1 MDLKQIQYFVT
12 VVEQGSI
19 NRAAQKLHMTQP
31 PVSKQM
37 QLLEAELGCPLFLR
51 STHPLELTQEGK
63 VLYERGL
70 NLLAMA
76 KGTVQAVADCR
87 STQGGTLRLGLVSS
101 VSELAARQWIAP
113 FSRSHPGVAF
123 ALYEANT
130 YQLLEQLRSRQFD
143 LALVRTPFLN
153 RPFTCRI
160 LPSRPMLA
168 IWHPERFQPGC
179 SGDTMELAEL
189 AQFPLVLYRR
199 WEKIVEEAFQR
210 RGLSPLVR
218 VWGDSA
224 RTSLVLAQAGLGIAL
239 APDSMQEAARD
250 WGLETRP
257 LDEPS
262 LFSGIALVQNENG
275 CDTAAG
281 RAFWEYFQTI
291 EPEHG
296 ETALDFQAEI
306 GYNRSKSERR
316 SPL

>member
-1 MDLKQIQYFVT
+1 MDLKQLHYFIT

-51 STHPLELTQEGK
+51 STHPLELTREGK
-63 VLYERGL
+63 VLYERGQS
-70 NLLAMA
+70 LLAMA

-123 ALYEANT
+123 ELYEANT

-153 RPFTCRI
+153 RPFLCQV
-160 LPSRPMLA
+160 LPTRPLLA
-168 IWHPERFQPGC
+168 IWNPTWFQPGRR
-179 SGDTMELAEL
+179 GDAVALEELSH
-189 AQFPLVLYRR
+189 FPLVLYRR
-199 WEKIVEEAFQR
+199 WERLVEEAFQR
-210 RGLSPLVR
+210 RGLTPRVR

-224 RTSLVLAQAGLGIAL
+224 RTSLVLAQGGLGVAL
-239 APDSMQEAARD
+239 APDSMEGAARE
-250 WGLETRP
+250 WGLDACP
-257 LDEPS
+257 VDEPS
-262 LFSGIALVQNENG
+262 LSSGIALVQNENG

-281 RAFWEYFQTI
+281 RAFWDYFQTI
-291 EPEHG
+291 VQGP
-296 ETALDFQAEI
+296 
-306 GYNRSKSERR
+306 
-316 SPL
+316 

>member
-12 VVEQGSI
+12 VVESGSI
-19 NRAAQKLHMTQP
+19 NQAARKLHMTQP

-37 QLLEAELGCPLFLR
+37 QMLEAELGCPLFLR

-123 ALYEANT
+123 ELYEANT
-130 YQLLEQLRSRQFD
+130 YQLLERLRSRQFD

-153 RPFTCRI
+153 RPFRCQI
-160 LPSRPMLA
+160 LPPRPMLA
-168 IWHPERFQPGC
+168 IWNPQWFPLSC
-179 SGDTMELAEL
+179 SVGAVALETLT
-189 AQFPLVLYRR
+189 QFPLVLYRR
-199 WEKIVEEAFQR
+199 WERIVEEAFQR
-210 RGLSPLVR
+210 LGLSPRIR

-224 RTSLVLAQAGLGIAL
+224 RTSLVLAQGGLGVAL
-239 APDSMQEAARD
+239 APDSMEAPAHD
-250 WGLETRP
+250 WGLNTCP
-257 LDEPS
+257 VNEPS
-262 LFSGIALVQNENG
+262 LYSGIALVQNENG

-281 RAFWEYFQTI
+281 RAFWEYFQVI
-291 EPEHG
+291 AQE
-296 ETALDFQAEI
+296 A
-306 GYNRSKSERR
+306 
-316 SPL
+316 

>member
-12 VVEQGSI
+12 VVESGSI
-19 NRAAQKLHMTQP
+19 NQAARKLHMTQP

-37 QLLEAELGCPLFLR
+37 QMLEAELGCPLFLR

-123 ALYEANT
+123 ELYEANT
-130 YQLLEQLRSRQFD
+130 YQLLERLRSRQFD

-153 RPFTCRI
+153 RPFRCQI
-160 LPSRPMLA
+160 LPPRPMLA
-168 IWHPERFQPGC
+168 IWNPQWFPLSC
-179 SGDTMELAEL
+179 SVGAVALETLT
-189 AQFPLVLYRR
+189 QFPLVLYRR
-199 WEKIVEEAFQR
+199 WERIVEEAFQR
-210 RGLSPLVR
+210 LGLSPRIR

-224 RTSLVLAQAGLGIAL
+224 RTSLVLAQGGLGVAL
-239 APDSMQEAARD
+239 APDSMEAPAHD
-250 WGLETRP
+250 WGLNTCP
-257 LDEPS
+257 VNEPS
-262 LFSGIALVQNENG
+262 LYSSIALVQNENG

-281 RAFWEYFQTI
+281 RAFWEYFQVI
-291 EPEHG
+291 AQE
-296 ETALDFQAEI
+296 A
-306 GYNRSKSERR
+306 
-316 SPL
+316 

>member
-1 MDLKQIQYFVT
+1 MDLKQLQYFVT
-12 VVEQGSI
+12 VVEEGSI
-19 NRAAQKLHMTQP
+19 NQAARKLDMTQP

-37 QLLEAELGCPLFLR
+37 QLLEAELGCCLFR
-51 STHPLELTQEGK
+51 RGTHPLELTQEGK

-76 KGTVQAVADCR
+76 KGTMQAVADCR

-113 FSRSHPGVAF
+113 FSRSHPGVSF

-130 YQLLEQLRSRQFD
+130 YQLLEQLRSRRFD
-143 LALVRTPFLN
+143 LALVRTPFLS
-153 RPFTCRI
+153 RPFRCQV
-160 LPSRPMLA
+160 LPERPMLA

-189 AQFPLVLYRR
+189 AHFPLVLYRR

-281 RAFWEYFQTI
+281 RAFWEYF
-291 EPEHG
+291 
-296 ETALDFQAEI
+296 
-306 GYNRSKSERR
+306 RSVAQRE
-316 SPL
+316 

>member
-123 ALYEANT
+123 ELYEANT
-130 YQLLEQLRSRQFD
+130 YQLLERLRSRQFD

-153 RPFTCRI
+153 RPFRCQV
-160 LPSRPMLA
+160 LPPRPMLA
-168 IWHPERFQPGC
+168 LWRPERFAFR
-179 SGDTMELAEL
+179 SGEPVSLEELAEV
-189 AQFPLVLYRR
+189 PLILYRR
-199 WEKIVEEAFQR
+199 WEDLVTEAFGR
-210 RGLSPLVR
+210 RGLRPQVLARS
-218 VWGDSA
+218 DSA
-224 RTSLVLAQAGLGIAL
+224 GTCLALARTGLGVAISPDSMEQPALAAGLGTCPIGDPSLRSGIAL
-239 APDSMQEAARD
+239 ARSE
-250 WGLETRP
+250 
-257 LDEPS
+257 S
-262 LFSGIALVQNENG
+262 G

-281 RAFWEYFQTI
+281 QAFW
-291 EPEHG
+291 
-296 ETALDFQAEI
+296 DFFCHMEAA
-306 GYNRSKSERR
+306 R
-316 SPL
+316 L

>member
-12 VVEQGSI
+12 VVESGSI
-19 NRAAQKLHMTQP
+19 NQAARKLHMTQP

-37 QLLEAELGCPLFLR
+37 QMLEAELGCPLFLR

-123 ALYEANT
+123 ELYEANT
-130 YQLLEQLRSRQFD
+130 YQLLERLRSRQFD

-153 RPFTCRI
+153 RPFRCQI
-160 LPSRPMLA
+160 LPPRPMLA
-168 IWHPERFQPGC
+168 IWDSRAFRLTCAGAVTLE
-179 SGDTMELAEL
+179 ELAR
-189 AQFPLVLYRR
+189 FPLVLYRR
-199 WEKIVEEAFQR
+199 WERIVEEAFQR
-210 RGLSPLVR
+210 RGLAPQIR

-224 RTSLVLAQAGLGIAL
+224 RTSLVLAQSGLGVAL
-239 APDSMQEAARD
+239 APESMEGPTRD
-250 WGLETRP
+250 WGLESCP
-257 LDEPS
+257 INEPS
-262 LFSGIALVQNENG
+262 LHSGIALVQNENG

-281 RAFWEYFQTI
+281 RAFWEYFQAI
-291 EPEHG
+291 SQE
-296 ETALDFQAEI
+296 
-306 GYNRSKSERR
+306 S
-316 SPL
+316 

>member
-12 VVEQGSI
+12 VVESGSI
-19 NRAAQKLHMTQP
+19 NQAARKLHMTQP

-37 QLLEAELGCPLFLR
+37 QMLEAELGCPLFLR

-123 ALYEANT
+123 ELYEANT
-130 YQLLEQLRSRQFD
+130 YQLLERLRSRQFD

-153 RPFTCRI
+153 RPFRCQI
-160 LPSRPMLA
+160 LPPRPMLA
-168 IWHPERFQPGC
+168 IWNPQWFPLSC
-179 SGDTMELAEL
+179 SVGAVALETLT
-189 AQFPLVLYRR
+189 QFPLVLYRR
-199 WEKIVEEAFQR
+199 WERIVEEAFQR
-210 RGLSPLVR
+210 LGLSPRIR

-224 RTSLVLAQAGLGIAL
+224 RTSLVLAQGGLGVAL
-239 APDSMQEAARD
+239 APDSMEAPAHD
-250 WGLETRP
+250 WGLNTCP
-257 LDEPS
+257 VNEPS
-262 LFSGIALVQNENG
+262 LYSGIALVQNENG

-281 RAFWEYFQTI
+281 RAFWEYFQAI
-291 EPEHG
+291 AQE
-296 ETALDFQAEI
+296 A
-306 GYNRSKSERR
+306 
-316 SPL
+316 

>member
-12 VVEQGSI
+12 VVESGSI
-19 NRAAQKLHMTQP
+19 NQAARKLHMTQP

-37 QLLEAELGCPLFLR
+37 QMLEADLGCPLFLR

-123 ALYEANT
+123 ELYEANT
-130 YQLLEQLRSRQFD
+130 YQLLERLRSRQFD

-153 RPFTCRI
+153 RPFRCQI
-160 LPSRPMLA
+160 LPPRPMLA
-168 IWHPERFQPGC
+168 IWNPQWFPLSC
-179 SGDTMELAEL
+179 SVGAVALETLT
-189 AQFPLVLYRR
+189 QFPLVLYRR
-199 WEKIVEEAFQR
+199 WERIVEEAFQR
-210 RGLSPLVR
+210 RGLSPRIR

-224 RTSLVLAQAGLGIAL
+224 RTSLVLAQGGLGVAL
-239 APDSMQEAARD
+239 APDSMEAPAHD
-250 WGLETRP
+250 WGLNTCP
-257 LDEPS
+257 VNEPS
-262 LFSGIALVQNENG
+262 LYSGIALVQNENG

-281 RAFWEYFQTI
+281 RAFWEYFQVI
-291 EPEHG
+291 AQE
-296 ETALDFQAEI
+296 A
-306 GYNRSKSERR
+306 
-316 SPL
+316 

>member
-19 NRAAQKLHMTQP
+19 NQAAQKLHMTQP
-31 PVSKQM
+31 PISKQM

-70 NLLAMA
+70 SLLSMA

-113 FSRSHPGVAF
+113 FSVSHPGVVF
-123 ALYEANT
+123 ELYEANT

-143 LALVRTPFLN
+143 LALVRTPFLS
-153 RPFTCRI
+153 RPFLCQI
-160 LPSRPMLA
+160 LPSHPMLA
-168 IWHPERFQPGC
+168 IWHPDRFSLPEG
-179 SGDTMELAEL
+179 SGALTLEELSR
-189 AQFPLVLYRR
+189 FPLVLYRR
-199 WEKIVEEAFQR
+199 WERIVEDAFQR
-210 RGLSPLVR
+210 HGLFPRIR

-224 RTSLVLAQAGLGIAL
+224 RTSLVLAQGGLGVAL
-239 APDSMQEAARD
+239 APESMREAAQD
-250 WGLETRP
+250 WGMSFRAI
-257 LDEPS
+257 DEPA

-281 RAFWEYFQTI
+281 RAFWSYFQSL
-291 EPEHG
+291 
-296 ETALDFQAEI
+296 AQD
-306 GYNRSKSERR
+306 S
-316 SPL
+316 

>member
-12 VVEQGSI
+12 VVESGSI
-19 NRAAQKLHMTQP
+19 NQAARKLHMTQP

-37 QLLEAELGCPLFLR
+37 QMLEAELGCPLFLR

-123 ALYEANT
+123 ELYEANT
-130 YQLLEQLRSRQFD
+130 YQLLERLRSRQFD

-153 RPFTCRI
+153 RPFRCQI
-160 LPSRPMLA
+160 LPPRPMLA
-168 IWHPERFQPGC
+168 IWNPQWFPLSC
-179 SGDTMELAEL
+179 SVGAVALETLT
-189 AQFPLVLYRR
+189 QFPLVLYRR
-199 WEKIVEEAFQR
+199 WERIVEEAFQR
-210 RGLSPLVR
+210 RGLSPRIR

-224 RTSLVLAQAGLGIAL
+224 RTSLVLAQGGLGVAL
-239 APDSMQEAARD
+239 APDSMEAPAHD
-250 WGLETRP
+250 WGLNTCP
-257 LDEPS
+257 VNEPS
-262 LFSGIALVQNENG
+262 LYSGIALVQNENG

-281 RAFWEYFQTI
+281 RAFWEYFQAI
-291 EPEHG
+291 AQE
-296 ETALDFQAEI
+296 A
-306 GYNRSKSERR
+306 
-316 SPL
+316 

>member
-218 VWGDSA
+218 VWGGQRPDQPGAGPGGPGHRAGAGFHAGGSP
-224 RTSLVLAQAGLGIAL
+224 GLG
-239 APDSMQEAARD
+239 
-250 WGLETRP
+250 
-257 LDEPS
+257 
-262 LFSGIALVQNENG
+262 
-275 CDTAAG
+275 AG
-281 RAFWEYFQTI
+281 DPPA
-291 EPEHG
+291 G
-296 ETALDFQAEI
+296 
-306 GYNRSKSERR
+306 
-316 SPL
+316 

>member
-12 VVEQGSI
+12 VAESGSI
-19 NRAAQKLHMTQP
+19 NQAARKLHMTQP

-37 QLLEAELGCPLFLR
+37 QMLEAELGCPLFLR

-123 ALYEANT
+123 ELYEANT
-130 YQLLEQLRSRQFD
+130 YQLLERLRSRQFD

-153 RPFTCRI
+153 RPFRCQI
-160 LPSRPMLA
+160 LPPRPMLA
-168 IWHPERFQPGC
+168 IWNPQWFPLSC
-179 SGDTMELAEL
+179 SGGAVALETLT
-189 AQFPLVLYRR
+189 QFPLVLYRR
-199 WEKIVEEAFQR
+199 WERIVEEAFQR
-210 RGLSPLVR
+210 RGLSPRIR

-224 RTSLVLAQAGLGIAL
+224 RTSLVLAQGGLGVAL
-239 APDSMQEAARD
+239 APDSMEAPAHD
-250 WGLETRP
+250 WGLNTCP
-257 LDEPS
+257 VNEPS
-262 LFSGIALVQNENG
+262 LYSGIALVQNENG

-281 RAFWEYFQTI
+281 RAFWEYFQVI
-291 EPEHG
+291 AQE
-296 ETALDFQAEI
+296 A
-306 GYNRSKSERR
+306 
-316 SPL
+316 